1 MRHEIQPE
9 EMMAYLD
16 GEIAAD
22 RAAAAADHL
31 SRCRDCQAVAA
42 DLQVVSRR
50 LTDWQVEGLAPEVG
64 RMLEQQPIPTPAAPR
79 PRLSWRRVM
88 PWAVGFAAVCVIL
101 VVSFEEG
108 LHRSARWAEQVVSV
122 NGRPLPAAA
131 VPLPPV
137 PQRRG
142 QQAQVIDGRPEDL
155 VTTRNPIIVRTAQI
169 ALTTNDF
176 AKTRTAVEEIL
187 SRRGGHVGSMNIQT
201 PAGAGRTL
209 QARLRVPTSQ
219 LDGFLAEARK
229 LGHVDSESQNGE
241 EVTQQFEDLEARLA
255 NARTTEQRMS
265 EILRQRTGKITDVL
279 EVENQIARVRGE
291 IERMQAEQKHLG
303 DRVSFATLD
312 VHVTEEY
319 HAELGAGRPAVRG
332 RLRNAA
338 VEGYRNL
345 ADGAIGLTMLV
356 LAYGPST
363 ILWGALLFFPAVL
376 IWRARKNRRL

>member
-155 VTTRNPIIVRTAQI
+155 VTTRNPIVVRTAQI

-176 AKTRTAVEEIL
+176 AKTRTAIEEVL

-201 PAGAGRTL
+201 PAGAGRT
-209 QARLRVPTSQ
+209 
-219 LDGFLAEARK
+219 
-229 LGHVDSESQNGE
+229 
-241 EVTQQFEDLEARLA
+241 
-255 NARTTEQRMS
+255 
-265 EILRQRTGKITDVL
+265 
-279 EVENQIARVRGE
+279 
-291 IERMQAEQKHLG
+291 
-303 DRVSFATLD
+303 
-312 VHVTEEY
+312 
-319 HAELGAGRPAVRG
+319 
-332 RLRNAA
+332 
-338 VEGYRNL
+338 
-345 ADGAIGLTMLV
+345 
-356 LAYGPST
+356 
-363 ILWGALLFFPAVL
+363 
-376 IWRARKNRRL
+376 